1 MQNINTNILAN
12 VNRLSLDGFIQIQW
26 LHLSPLVLVTFPLK
40 SDDIKFPQINLCRCS
55 NVITPSVD
63 NIVVSPKS
71 EYKGAVC
78 GDRLFLDPAIVR
90 VSLYLHTT
98 FEIIN
103 IIRSDCNRRA
113 IRWNS
118 HSWTKSQIL
127 VIVSTR
133 LGISAQ
139 FLPKIHSSG
148 SRSLQKQSTPLV
160 ISVL

>member
-12 VNRLSLDGFIQIQW
+12 GNRSSLDGFIQIQW
-26 LHLSPLVLVTFPLK
+26 LHLSPLVLVTIPLK
-40 SDDIKFPQINLCRCS
+40 SDDMKFPQMNLCRCS

-63 NIVVSPKS
+63 NIFVSPNS
-71 EYKGAVC
+71 EYKGIVC
-78 GDRLFLDPAIVR
+78 GDCPFLDPAVVH
-90 VSLYLHTT
+90 VSLYLYTT

-118 HSWTKSQIL
+118 HSWTKSKIL

-133 LGISAQ
+133 LGNSAQ
-139 FLPKIHSSG
+139 FLPKIHSRG
-148 SRSLQKQSTPLV
+148 SRSICTKLSFFG
-160 ISVL
+160 INY